1 MAYYTYKD
9 ENTVVL
15 TYPPVNGTISGLDA
29 NSYALANQRPHNL
42 LDGFD
47 LWSEDATPAN
57 LLRVPFDTDGESI
70 ATEGS
75 TIDLVDGYTWVA
87 RCPQLTKFG
96 DNYPETTILNYP
108 NPNLVKAD
116 KPQLFLY
123 DASGVPKNIAY
134 EDIDYITYTG
144 NLLNISFADAEEY
157 RKRNII
163 TYLTARTPEQV
174 VKIKK
179 YINYEGA

>member
-1 MAYYTYKD
+1 MKSFVSSIVSVSESSGAIT
-9 ENTVVL
+9 TV
-15 TYPPVNGTISGLDA
+15 
-29 NSYALANQRPHNL
+29 
-42 LDGFD
+42 
-47 LWSEDATPAN
+47 
-57 LLRVPFDTDGESI
+57 
-70 ATEGS
+70 
-75 TIDLVDGYTWVA
+75 
-87 RCPQLTKFG
+87 
-96 DNYPETTILNYP
+96 LNHA

-116 KPQLFLY
+116 KPQLFMF
-123 DASGVPKNIAY
+123 DENGVPKNIAY

>member
-9 ENTVVL
+9 ENTIIL

-57 LLRVPFDTDGESI
+57 LLRMPFDTDGNSI
-70 ATEGS
+70 YTDGD
-75 TIDLVDGYTWVA
+75 TIADYTWVA
-87 RCPQLTKFG
+87 RCPQLPKFG

-123 DASGVPKNIAY
+123 DANGVPKNIAY

-163 TYLTARTPEQV
+163 TYLTARTTAEA
-174 VKIKK
+174 VKVKKFIK
-179 YINYEGA
+179 YEEEI